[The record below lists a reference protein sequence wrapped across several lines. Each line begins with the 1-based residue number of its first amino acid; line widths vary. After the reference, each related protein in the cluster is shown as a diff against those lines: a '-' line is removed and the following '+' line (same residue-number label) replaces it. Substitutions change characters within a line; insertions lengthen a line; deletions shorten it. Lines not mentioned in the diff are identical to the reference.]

1 MQTSAFVVPSLT
13 SRFSTTTTSLNFT
26 IASKSRDGP
35 NVKIQAP
42 VGQQGTLGPA
52 IKTFSDVAVRSAGK
66 KAGYEL
72 WEGSIDIGSLATGA
86 LSIAVLDERGNEID
100 VGFF

>member
-26 IASKSRDGP
+26 TASQSREAP

-52 IKTFSDVAVRSAGK
+52 IKTFGDVAVSSAGK

-72 WEGSIDIGSLATGA
+72 WDGSVYVGSLATGA

-100 VGFF
+100 VAFF